1 MKSSIRL
8 AIIAASLVV
17 GASVAHAQAAFEFTA
32 PAHSFSNGIWDF
44 GWTFRA
50 NETVTVSGLG
60 YYADPTN
67 GFVFQNQVALYNSSG
82 SLLASAV
89 VDNTYALVGHFR
101 YVTIAPITLTAG
113 QTYQV
118 DGVSNRD
125 NYTWDDAGFATNSA
139 ISYVSNSWTST
150 SGSSPFFQ
158 TNTQSDSNRGF
169 HGPNLF
175 LGAPDF
181 TAPVPEP
188 ETYALLLAG
197 LGVLGFVSRRRKQA
211 V

>member
-1 MKSSIRL
+1 MKRSLRL
-8 AIIAASLVV
+8 AIIAASLVG
-17 GASVAHAQAAFEFTA
+17 GAGVAQAQAAFEFTN
-32 PAHSFSNGIWDF
+32 PGHSFTNGSWNF
-44 GWTFRA
+44 GWNFKA

-60 YYADPTN
+60 YYADPIN
-67 GFVFQNQVALYNSSG
+67 GFADQNQVALYNSEG
-82 SLLASAV
+82 SLLASAI
-89 VDNTYALVGHFR
+89 VDNTYALLGHFR

-113 QTYQV
+113 QTYQI
-118 DGVSNRD
+118 DGVSHGD

-139 ISYVSNSWTST
+139 INYVSNSWTST
-150 SGSSPFFQ
+150 SATTPFFQ
-158 TNTQSDSNRGF
+158 TNTQVDSDHGF

-175 LGAPDF
+175 LGAPVF

-197 LGVLGFVSRRRKQA
+197 LGFIGFMSRRRKQA